1 MADGLYDDTTRG
13 LTMMITRNYK
23 VTALLGYLERSTTIN
38 NLVSV
43 VPGML
48 PDLSLRYRHV
58 WAGII
63 FGSN

>member
-13 LTMMITRNYK
+13 LTMMITQNYK

-63 FGSN
+63 LGSN